1 MIPYN
6 FNPIS
11 ANLEKIDN
19 PFFRNVNKTPAKNKT
34 TEPLMRK
41 LSNVST
47 SFLCMLYD
55 SL

>member
-6 FNPIS
+6 FNPIRT
-11 ANLEKIDN
+11 NVEKIDN
-19 PFFRNVNKTPAKNKT
+19 PFFGNVNKTPAKNKT
-34 TEPLMRK
+34 TEPIMRK

-55 SL
+55 RL

>member
-11 ANLEKIDN
+11 ANVEKIDN
-19 PFFRNVNKTPAKNKT
+19 PFFRNVSKTPAKNKT

-41 LSNVST
+41 LINIST
-47 SFLCMLYD
+47 SFFVYAV
-55 SL
+55 